1 MTRLILCRHD
11 DPASPEQAVELAQ
24 ALRGTPLAAVYSSP
38 LARARETAAVL
49 TDGLNRAAILV
60 DDLREIDFGDVDGLG
75 FDELPTELQSALLDE
90 PARVRFPGGEDYEHL
105 RKRVCAALGQI
116 VAAHADEVV
125 AVVTH
130 AGAVRAAL
138 ATWLRM
144 ADEAVFRLDQR
155 HASVNVVDWT
165 DGVPL
170 VRLVNGDASSLGS
183 LPAPRRR
190 TMTD

>member
-1 MTRLILCRHD
+1 MTRLIVCRHA

-24 ALRGTPLAAVYSSP
+24 ALRGTRLAAVYSSP
-38 LARARETAAVL
+38 LARARETAAL
-49 TDGLNRAAILV
+49 LRDGRNGAAILV
-60 DDLREIDFGDVDGLG
+60 ADLREIDFGDVDGLG
-75 FDELPTELQSALLDE
+75 FDELPTELQSTLLHK
-90 PARVRFPGGEDYEHL
+90 PTRVRFPGGESYEDL
-105 RKRVCAALGQI
+105 QKRVCAALGEI

-125 AVVTH
+125 AVISH
-130 AGAVRAAL
+130 AGAIRAAL
-138 ATWLRM
+138 ATWLHM